1 MLSNRTGGRRGFTL
15 IELLI
20 VVAII
25 GILAAIAVPNLLA
38 AMQRAK
44 QKRTMADMR
53 NIANAL
59 ERRHIA
65 ENTFMAA
72 GQASVEF
79 PTDSP
84 MTWAQ
89 VNEVITPTY
98 LREVPRTDAWG
109 TTLEF
114 NATMNEY
121 FMRSAGKDR
130 AFSGTTYTEIMT
142 HVFDCDIVYGNGNFL
157 VYPEG
162 AQMAT
167 TK

>member
-1 MLSNRTGGRRGFTL
+1 MDRKTNKGFTL

-59 ERRHIA
+59 EIRHIA
-65 ENTFMAA
+65 EDTFTAA
-72 GQASVEF
+72 GQ
-79 PTDSP
+79 T
-84 MTWAQ
+84 
-89 VNEVITPTY
+89 EVIYPTTSPLTWDQVSQVLTPTY
-98 LREVPRTDAWG
+98 LREVPHYDAWG
-109 TTLEF
+109 TAFEF
-114 NATMNEY
+114 DGNSSEY
-121 FMRSAGKDR
+121 YIRSAGKDKT
-130 AFSGTTYTEIMT
+130 FSGTTYKDILT
-142 HVFDCDIVYGNGNFL
+142 HNFDCDIVYANGNFV

-162 AQMAT
+162 VQLPST
-167 TK
+167 N